1 MLLVFVAS
9 AFAEFLPAFDP
20 RTASVWFLEGK
31 VLHLLLLVII
41 SVDAIGTIDAIGFI
55 DPISPIY
62 NSGTGRCFAVRL
74 LFRITP
80 GRYFRRN
87 LIVLIFVDGRRSC
100 IIH

>member
-1 MLLVFVAS
+1 MLFVFVAS
-9 AFAEFLPAFDP
+9 AFAEFLAAFDP
-20 RTASVWFLEGK
+20 WSASVWFLEGK

-41 SVDAIGTIDAIGFI
+41 SVDVINTIDTIGFI
-55 DPISPIY
+55 GPIN
-62 NSGTGRCFAVRL
+62 NSGTGRCFAVHL

-80 GRYFRRN
+80 GRYFRWN